1 MAEATVRT
9 AIVTGSGQGM
19 GLAVALKL
27 ASMGTSLVV
36 NDVDPARADAA
47 AEKVAAIGGRAVA
60 VPADIT
66 SKVQVEQ
73 MVSKAVE
80 AFGGVHILI
89 NNAGILYPTSIAE
102 MPEQEWDR
110 VIEVN
115 LKGTFLCA
123 QAVLPHM
130 KKAGWGRIVNF
141 SSTAGKSVSTL
152 GGAHY
157 TASKAGV
164 LGFTRHLAMEV
175 AAHGITANAVCPGL
189 IGTEM
194 VHATID
200 DTRARAYA
208 ESFPIPR
215 LGEPEEVAD
224 LVAFLVSDQA
234 AYITGTSMDIN
245 GGDLMV

>member
-1 MAEATVRT
+1 
-9 AIVTGSGQGM
+9 
-19 GLAVALKL
+19 
-27 ASMGTSLVV
+27 MGTTVYAVS
-36 NDVDPARADAA
+36 VD
-47 AEKVAAIGGRAVA
+47 
-60 VPADIT
+60 T
-66 SKVQVEQ
+66 LEQ
-73 MVSKAVE
+73 TK
-80 AFGGVHILI
+80 
-89 NNAGILYPTSIAE
+89 
-102 MPEQEWDR
+102 
-110 VIEVN
+110 
-115 LKGTFLCA
+115 
-123 QAVLPHM
+123 
-130 KKAGWGRIVNF
+130 
-141 SSTAGKSVSTL
+141 
-152 GGAHY
+152 
-157 TASKAGV
+157 
-164 LGFTRHLAMEV
+164 EV